1 MVSPVRILSAKNER
15 DEMTLE
21 ISVSK
26 QDTTCYIEPVGFLD
40 TETYKMLEDKVNKMF
55 DGDIK
60 VMIIN
65 MSGVEYISSLGLGA
79 LIKAKKKIEE
89 KNGMFMLTSLQ
100 PQIKRV
106 IEVVKT
112 LPGLNVFKSVEEADA
127 YLDKIQ
133 EEERT

>member
-1 MVSPVRILSAKNER
+1 
-15 DEMTLE
+15 MTLE

-26 QDTTCYIEPVGFLD
+26 QDTTCYLEPIGSLD
-40 TETYKMLEDKVNKMF
+40 TETYKMLEDKIDENLVS
-55 DGDIK
+55 GIK
-60 VMIIN
+60 VIVIN

-79 LIKAKKKIEE
+79 LIASKKKIEE
-89 KNGMFMLTSLQ
+89 KGGMFMMTSLQ
-100 PQIKRV
+100 PKIQKV

-133 EEERT
+133 KG